1 MQKMKNS
8 RGITLIALVIT
19 ITVLL
24 ILAGITIGSITNDN
38 GVVNQA
44 NEAKILTDLRTVEEA
59 YNVNIIQRER
69 DENVDLAEID
79 FLTKIYIGEENY
91 IYAINNVEDID
102 VTTDFGK
109 GTIRSEISN
118 ITDLNDVYFVDEDG
132 SVAYV
137 KDGTVYGEV
146 ELGKEVRPTR
156 EDLFVFD
163 EETGTI
169 TGIVENTSKDP
180 NGIGFYYD
188 DIGIISH
195 ENIIIPSQINGVE
208 VKQIGD
214 FAFIDCGN
222 LKSVVIPDTVVSI
235 GKYAFESCIGLISID
250 IPDSVT
256 KIGERAFENCEE
268 LQNVVLSKGL
278 TSIEWQTFE
287 DCKKLKNINI
297 PDGVTNIG
305 YGAFRRCESLEQ
317 ILLPDSL
324 VTVGG
329 SVFYGC
335 SKLETVVLSK
345 NLTEIGYRDIS
356 KLYEFI

>member
-1 MQKMKNS
+1 MQKIKNS
-8 RGITLIALVIT
+8 KGITLIALVVT
-19 ITVLL
+19 IVVLL

-59 YNVNIIQRER
+59 YNVNIIQREK
-69 DENVDLAEID
+69 DENVELDEID

-102 VTTDFGK
+102 VTTDLGK
-109 GTIRSEISN
+109 GTIKNDISA

-188 DIGIISH
+188 DMGIISH
-195 ENIIIPSQINGVE
+195 KNIIIPSQINGVE

-214 FAFIDCGN
+214 NAFLNCGN
-222 LKSVVIPDTVVSI
+222 LKSVVIPNTVTSI
-235 GKYAFESCIGLISID
+235 GEDAFADCIGLESIE

-256 KIGERAFENCEE
+256 NIGSGAFLRCGEIVSIE
-268 LQNVVLSKGL
+268 LPSGL
-278 TSIEWQTFE
+278 TSIEDITFR
-287 DCKKLKNINI
+287 DCKKLENINI
-297 PDGVTNIG
+297 PDGITNIG
-305 YGAFRRCESLEQ
+305 SDAFRRCESLEK
-317 ILLPDSL
+317 ILLPNSL
-324 VTVGG
+324 VTLGG
-329 SVFYGC
+329 AFSGC
-335 SKLETVVLSK
+335 SRLKTVVLSK
-345 NLTEIGYRDIS
+345 SLTEIKMRNIF
-356 KLYEFI
+356 KL

>member
-1 MQKMKNS
+1 MQKIKNS
-8 RGITLIALVIT
+8 KGITLIALVVT
-19 ITVLL
+19 IVVLL

-109 GTIRSEISN
+109 GTIRSEISD

-188 DIGIISH
+188 DMGIISH

-214 FAFIDCGN
+214 NAFLNCGN
-222 LKSVVIPDTVVSI
+222 LKSVVIPNTVTSI
-235 GKYAFESCIGLISID
+235 GEDAFADCIGLESIE

-256 KIGERAFENCEE
+256 NIGSGAFLRCGEIVSIE
-268 LQNVVLSKGL
+268 LPSGL
-278 TSIEWQTFE
+278 TSIEDITFR
-287 DCKKLKNINI
+287 DCKKLENINI
-297 PDGVTNIG
+297 PDGITNIG
-305 YGAFRRCESLEQ
+305 SDAFRRCESLEK
-317 ILLPDSL
+317 ILLPNSL
-324 VTVGG
+324 VTLGG
-329 SVFYGC
+329 AFSGC
-335 SKLETVVLSK
+335 SRLKTVVLSK
-345 NLTEIGYRDIS
+345 SLTEIKMRNIF
-356 KLYEFI
+356 KL